1 MHHRLR
7 PFRGGG
13 PKRSA
18 LLLLLVAVLLVC
30 GPIAHRVLAQSFG
43 DQLQS
48 PETERFLHDGKILTL
63 GETLGGVTRS
73 RQATVEFNGQT
84 RFAVWKTID
93 QKRTGVT
100 KLGTAGY
107 EINFQDTWKNE
118 VPAYELDKLL
128 GLGMVPATVSRRY
141 RSAEGALTA
150 WVDLGMSEAE
160 RLKKQLVPPDS
171 AAWSRRMANVTLF
184 DNLIY
189 NIDRHA
195 NNIYITKDWNII
207 LIDHSRSFRSFTEL
221 RTESDLRRFSRSILA
236 ALEKIDRA
244 TLNDKMSRY
253 LDGGQLDALMAR
265 REAILAR
272 ARRLVQE
279 QGEAAVLFE

>member
-1 MHHRLR
+1 MHRRLR
-7 PFRGGG
+7 PF
-13 PKRSA
+13 SA
-18 LLLLLVAVLLVC
+18 AALVAIVLVC
-30 GPIAHRVLAQSFG
+30 HPIAHRVLAQSFG
-43 DQLQS
+43 DQLQA
-48 PETERFLHDGKILTL
+48 PETERFLHDGKILKL

-73 RQATVEFNGQT
+73 RQATLEFNGQT

-100 KLGTAGY
+100 KLGAAGY

-141 RSAEGALTA
+141 QNAEGALTA

-160 RLKKQLVPPDS
+160 RLQKQLRPPDS
-171 AAWSRRMANVTLF
+171 AAWSRKMANVTLF

-195 NNIYITKDWNII
+195 NNIYITANWDII
-207 LIDHSRSFRSFTEL
+207 LIDHSRSFRSFSEL

-236 ALEKIDRA
+236 ALERIDHA
-244 TLNDKMSRY
+244 TLDEKMSKY
-253 LDGGQLDALMAR
+253 LDGGQIDALMAR

-272 ARRLVQE
+272 ARRLVRE
-279 QGEAAVLFE
+279 QGEAAVLF

>member
-1 MHHRLR
+1 
-7 PFRGGG
+7 
-13 PKRSA
+13 
-18 LLLLLVAVLLVC
+18 
-30 GPIAHRVLAQSFG
+30 
-43 DQLQS
+43 
-48 PETERFLHDGKILTL
+48 
-63 GETLGGVTRS
+63 
-73 RQATVEFNGQT
+73 
-84 RFAVWKTID
+84 
-93 QKRTGVT
+93 
-100 KLGTAGY
+100 
-107 EINFQDTWKNE
+107 
-118 VPAYELDKLL
+118 
-128 GLGMVPATVSRRY
+128 
-141 RSAEGALTA
+141 
-150 WVDLGMSEAE
+150 
-160 RLKKQLVPPDS
+160 
-171 AAWSRRMANVTLF
+171 MANVTLF